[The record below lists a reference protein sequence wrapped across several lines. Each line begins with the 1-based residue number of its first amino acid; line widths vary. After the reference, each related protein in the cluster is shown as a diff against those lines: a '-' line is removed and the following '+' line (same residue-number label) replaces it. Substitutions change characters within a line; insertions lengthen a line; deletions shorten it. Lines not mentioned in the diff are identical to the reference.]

1 MHRRCA
7 SYILMLDEQSSQAQN
22 VLHTFVCLTRL
33 RRARHKVLHKN
44 AFSDEAL
51 FRFTPQYEA
60 SSFHSDMKHSAHAPY
75 DLSSIALRATD
86 DEKMKNESWVCK
98 YSLPM
103 LHYSV
108 ERKNLIEKTSNKLVD
123 LSIAFAV
130 EILNL
135 VKYLKEQRE
144 TIICN
149 QIGRAGT
156 SIGANIHEAQYA
168 HGKADFV
175 SKLQIALKE
184 ANETSYWLLLLS
196 KTNIISSAEYDRL
209 ETLCREIRITL
220 IASINTT
227 KQNLK

>member
-1 MHRRCA
+1 
-7 SYILMLDEQSSQAQN
+7 
-22 VLHTFVCLTRL
+22 
-33 RRARHKVLHKN
+33 
-44 AFSDEAL
+44 
-51 FRFTPQYEA
+51 
-60 SSFHSDMKHSAHAPY
+60 MKHSAYAPY
-75 DLSSIALRATD
+75 
-86 DEKMKNESWVCK
+86 DEKMKNESYVCK

-103 LHYSV
+103 LHYSE
-108 ERKNLIEKTSNKLVD
+108 ERKNLMEKSSNKLVD
-123 LSIAFAV
+123 LSVDFAV

-184 ANETSYWLLLLS
+184 ANETSYWLLLLG
-196 KTNIISSAEYDRL
+196 KTNILSSAEYDRL
-209 ETLCREIRITL
+209 ENLCREIRITL

>member
-1 MHRRCA
+1 M
-7 SYILMLDEQSSQAQN
+7 
-22 VLHTFVCLTRL
+22 
-33 RRARHKVLHKN
+33 
-44 AFSDEAL
+44 
-51 FRFTPQYEA
+51 
-60 SSFHSDMKHSAHAPY
+60 
-75 DLSSIALRATD
+75 
-86 DEKMKNESWVCK
+86 EKS
-98 YSLPM
+98 
-103 LHYSV
+103 
-108 ERKNLIEKTSNKLVD
+108 SNKLVD

-184 ANETSYWLLLLS
+184 ANETSYWLLLLG
-196 KTNIISSAEYDRL
+196 KTNILSSAEYDRL
-209 ETLCREIRITL
+209 EALCREIRITL

>member
-1 MHRRCA
+1 M
-7 SYILMLDEQSSQAQN
+7 
-22 VLHTFVCLTRL
+22 
-33 RRARHKVLHKN
+33 LHKN

-51 FRFTPQYEA
+51 FRFTSQYEA
-60 SSFHSDMKHSAHAPY
+60 VPFHSTMKHSAYVPY
-75 DLSSIALRATD
+75 
-86 DEKMKNESWVCK
+86 DEKMKNESYVCK
-98 YSLPM
+98 YSL
-103 LHYSV
+103 
-108 ERKNLIEKTSNKLVD
+108 
-123 LSIAFAV
+123 SI
-130 EILNL
+130 
-135 VKYLKEQRE
+135 LKEQRE

-184 ANETSYWLLLLS
+184 ANETSYWLLLLG
-196 KTNIISSAEYDRL
+196 KTNILSSAEYDRL